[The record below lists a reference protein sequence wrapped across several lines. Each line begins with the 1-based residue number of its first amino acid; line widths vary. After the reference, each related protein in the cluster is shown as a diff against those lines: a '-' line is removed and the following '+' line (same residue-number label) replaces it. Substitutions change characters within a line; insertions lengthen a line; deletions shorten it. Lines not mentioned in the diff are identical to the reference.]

1 MFATVYSAAIQG
13 IDGYM
18 ITVECNSDDRLPHF
32 DLVGLPD
39 AAVKESK
46 ERVRTAAQ
54 NSGFTIRDAA
64 FTINLAPADI
74 RKEGSVFDVPIL
86 LSMLVCGGIIR
97 RGVNMTDKA
106 FVGELSLSGHL
117 RAVNGSLSMCC
128 AAKAAGIKEFYVPAE
143 NAAEVSVVDGITV
156 YGVES
161 VSQLVRHLNGSQPMQ
176 PVKYDMNNFTLGKY
190 DPSLDFRS
198 VKGQAKAKR
207 AMEIAAVGRHN
218 VLLIGAPGTGKSMLA
233 KRLPSIMPPLAFDD
247 AIETTKIY
255 SVCGMLPKNEQ
266 IMKSRPFRSPHHT
279 MSPVSLVGGGAVPK
293 PGEISLAHNG
303 ILFLDE
309 FPEFPSN
316 VIEALRQ
323 PIEDGRVTITRAAG
337 KVTYPCSFMLVAAMN
352 PCKCGYFGHPSGK
365 CTCKKGEVHKYI
377 SRISGPMLD
386 RFEIQV
392 EMSPL
397 SADELTRPYDSEE
410 RSEVIRERVLEARAF
425 ADRRVERLSLNEY
438 KSAEL
443 LSPEQSLKYCE
454 MDDKAVDFMK
464 KAYDRLGLS
473 ARGYDRMV
481 RLSRTIADMAKS
493 EKIQVLHVSEALQ
506 MRSLDKK
513 YWYEN

>member
-1 MFATVYSAAIQG
+1 MFSTVYSAATNG
-13 IDGYM
+13 IDGYL
-18 ITVECNSDDRLPHF
+18 ITVECNADNRMPHLE
-32 DLVGLPD
+32 LVGLPD

-54 NSGFTIRDAA
+54 NSGFQLRDMA
-64 FTINLAPADI
+64 FTINLAPANI
-74 RKEGSVFDVPIL
+74 RKEGSVLDLPIL
-86 LSMLVCGGIIR
+86 LSMLSGGGIIR
-97 RGVNMTDKA
+97 RSVDLTDKA
-106 FVGELSLSGHL
+106 FIGELSLSGHL
-117 RAVNGSLSMCC
+117 RPVNGSLSMCC
-128 AAKAAGIKEFYVPAE
+128 AARDSGMKEFYVPAQ
-143 NAAEVSVVDGITV
+143 NAKEVSVVEGITV

-161 VSQLVRHLNGSQPMQ
+161 VSELVRHLNGSQPMQ
-176 PVKYDMNNFTLGKY
+176 PVKYDRSEFGAGLY
-190 DPSLDFRS
+190 DRSLDFKS

-233 KRLPSIMPPLAFDD
+233 KRLPSILPPLSFED

-255 SVCGMLPKNEQ
+255 SVSGQMPQGQQ
-266 IMKSRPFRSPHHT
+266 IMKNRPFRSPHHT
-279 MSPVSLVGGGAVPK
+279 MSSVSLVGGGAIPQ

-303 ILFLDE
+303 VLFLDE
-309 FPEFPSN
+309 FPEFPTN
-316 VIEALRQ
+316 VIESLRQ
-323 PIEDGRVTITRAAG
+323 PIEDRKVTITRAAA
-337 KVTYPCSFMLVAAMN
+337 KLTFPCDFMLVAAMN

-392 EMSPL
+392 EMAPL
-397 SADELTRPYDSEE
+397 TADELTRPYDSEE
-410 RSEVIRERVLEARAF
+410 SSDVIRERVLEARDF
-425 ADRRVERLSLNEY
+425 ADRRITRLSDGRYTRADE
-438 KSAEL
+438 
-443 LSPEQSLKYCE
+443 LSPEESLKYCE
-454 MDDKAVDFMK
+454 MDDKAVEFMK

-493 EKIQVLHVSEALQ
+493 EKTQVLHVSEALQ
-506 MRSLDKK
+506 LRSLDKK

>member
-1 MFATVYSAAIQG
+1 MFATVYSAATQG
-13 IDGYM
+13 IDGYI
-18 ITVECNSDDRLPHF
+18 ITVECNADERMPHF

-39 AAVKESK
+39 TAVKESK

-54 NSGFTIRDAA
+54 NSGFTLRDAA

-74 RKEGSVFDVPIL
+74 KKEGSVLDVPIL
-86 LSMLVCGGIIR
+86 LSMLVCGGIIKK
-97 RGVNMTDKA
+97 GVNMTDKA

-117 RAVNGSLSMCC
+117 RSVNGCLSMCC
-128 AAKAAGIKEFYVPAE
+128 AAKAKGIKEFYVPAE

-161 VSQLVRHLNGSQPMQ
+161 ISQLVRHLNGSQQIPSES
-176 PVKYDMNNFTLGKY
+176 YDMNSFASGRY
-190 DPSLDFRS
+190 DTTLDFKS

-207 AMEIAAVGRHN
+207 AMEIAVVGRHN

-233 KRLPSIMPPLAFDD
+233 KRLPSIMPPLTFED

-255 SVCGMLPKNEQ
+255 SISGMLPKDEQ
-266 IMKSRPFRSPHHT
+266 IMKARPFRSPHHT
-279 MSPVSLVGGGAVPK
+279 MSPVSLVGGGAVPR

-316 VIEALRQ
+316 VIESLRQ
-323 PIEDGRVTITRAAG
+323 PIEDGYVTITRAAG
-337 KVTYPCSFMLVAAMN
+337 KTTFPCSFMLVAAMN

-365 CTCKKGEVHKYI
+365 CTCKPGEVHKYI

-397 SADELTRPYDSEE
+397 SADELTCPYDGEE
-410 RSEVIRERVLEARAF
+410 PSEVIRERVLKAREYAN
-425 ADRRVERLSLNEY
+425 RRVKRLSLGEY
-438 KSAEL
+438 KTADAL
-443 LSPEQSLKYCE
+443 TPEQSLKYCV
-454 MDDKAVDFMK
+454 MQDGALDFMK
-464 KAYDRLGLS
+464 KVYDRLGLS

-481 RLSRTIADMAKS
+481 RLSRTIADMAGS
-493 EKIQVLHVSEALQ
+493 EKIEVLHVSEAMQ

-513 YWYEN
+513 YWYEH